1 MGNTPSVVLKNLRAL
16 PGRVPND
23 GTASVRVE
31 ALVFSQARDA
41 RIESVILDLSTL
53 GVADLCPMALQP
65 GEGVSET
72 AEGLYAA
79 SFPVPLMCDPGRH
92 DLVVSA
98 RASDGGTGTSVA
110 VLNVTYARPDYPP
123 DILAPE
129 NQAVMDRVGGVPASR
144 GNRVEALTRGSAAMA
159 RRMSLIRQ
167 ARKQINLQVYN
178 LTAEGL
184 CGRLID
190 ALLLRAS
197 EGVEVNLIL
206 NMSSQLAVSPLSAL
220 RVGLDKLGKDLQS
233 LGRRLEEVLDRKQG
247 LVDTLKQI
255 QESFQGLGRGTLG
268 VNVILAGE
276 EAILGPDRKQGESGR
291 RSKKWLDQLERDRKQ
306 MGDREGKR
314 LLESRAGQMRTLQL
328 PSLPLLTYA
337 VHEKIHLAD
346 AARAIVGGRNLE
358 DKYFTHWMDLD
369 LYLEGPVVGEIQAG
383 FLRNWE
389 SFCRNTAQELI
400 PTEPAPPTKPAG
412 PSEVRFVQSRPWQG
426 EYATLEVLVTA
437 FQMARERIFASS
449 QYLVL
454 PDSLLRA
461 ALVDAAERG
470 VEVVILTNSYT
481 TGLEVAFSA
490 GHHVTLRYCE
500 PLLEAGVR
508 IYETLGPE
516 EVEMPK
522 PYMHAK
528 QFLVDGVW
536 AAVGS
541 FNLSMRSCFIESE
554 NLVVVQDPA
563 FAGKLE
569 ADFRRVLARYA
580 REMTRERLN
589 EQKERFRNQM
599 AMTTYLDLFF

>member
-1 MGNTPSVVLKNLRAL
+1 MANTPSVVLKNLRVL
-16 PGRVPND
+16 PRRVPND
-23 GTASVRVE
+23 GTATTRVE

-41 RIESVILDLSTL
+41 RIESVLLDLSTL
-53 GVADLCPMALQP
+53 GVAELCPMVLQP
-65 GEGVSET
+65 GEGVSQT

-98 RASDGGTGTSVA
+98 GDSTGGTGTSFA
-110 VLNVTYARPDYPP
+110 VLNVSYARPDYPP
-123 DILAPE
+123 DVLAPE
-129 NQAVMDRVGGVPASR
+129 NQAVMDRVGGAPASR
-144 GNRVEALTRGSAAMA
+144 GNRVEALIRGSAAMA

-167 ARKQINLQVYN
+167 ARRQINLQVYN

-184 CGRLID
+184 CGRLTD
-190 ALLLRAS
+190 ALLRRAS

-247 LVDTLKQI
+247 LVETLKEI
-255 QESFQGLGRGTLG
+255 QESFQGLGRGKLG
-268 VNVILAGE
+268 VNVMLVGE
-276 EAILGPDRKQGESGR
+276 DAILGPDRKQGESGR
-291 RSKKWLDQLERDRKQ
+291 RSKKWLDQLERDRKRV
-306 MGDREGKR
+306 GDREGKG
-314 LLESRAGQMRTLQL
+314 LLESRGSQMRTLQL

-337 VHEKIHLAD
+337 VHEKIHVAD

-358 DKYFTHWMDLD
+358 DRYFTHWMDLD
-369 LYLEGPVVGEIQAG
+369 LYLEGPVVSEIQAG

-389 SFCRNTAQELI
+389 SFCRNTGQELTPAEPAA
-400 PTEPAPPTKPAG
+400 PTEPAG
-412 PSEVRFVQSRPWQG
+412 SSEVRFVQSRPWLG
-426 EYATLEVLVTA
+426 EYATLEMLVTA
-437 FQMARERIFASS
+437 FQMARERILATS

-461 ALVDAAERG
+461 ALLDAAHRG

-500 PLLEAGVR
+500 PLLAAGIR
-508 IYETLGPE
+508 IYETVGPE
-516 EVEMPK
+516 AEEMPK

-554 NLVVVQDPA
+554 NLVVVQDPV
-563 FAGKLE
+563 FVRKLE
-569 ADFRRVLARYA
+569 ADFRRVLAGQA
-580 REMTRERLN
+580 TETTRDSLN
-589 EQKERFRNQM
+589 EQKDRFRSQM
-599 AMTTYLDLFF
+599 AMTNYLDLFF